1 MEYANNIYISE
12 EINNKKANKIFK
24 KVKRKKHIRDVYFL
38 TCIEES
44 KNPMEILLSTE
55 LYRMKDKGNK
65 ILIIGI
71 ARGRDNA
78 FELVRV
84 IYDDVYS
91 SSSTVN
97 LESYFKTS

>member
-1 MEYANNIYISE
+1 MEYADNIYISK
-12 EINNKKANKIFK
+12 EINDKKTNKIFRK
-24 KVKRKKHIRDVYFL
+24 LKRRKHIRDVYFL

-55 LYRMKDKGNK
+55 LYRLEDKGND

-71 ARGRDNA
+71 AKGRDNA
-78 FELVRV
+78 FELVRD
-84 IYDDVYS
+84 IYDDVYT

-97 LESYFKTS
+97 LKSYFKTS